1 LLEQSQPAGIAEG
14 VGGGLLWPELTMPS
28 QELAEAAPNST
39 KAEWAA
45 FTVALV
51 GFVVSTMFYGL
62 RRWNPAEVRRTFP
75 GIYRFLVHKWWF
87 DELYAFVFVRPVLR
101 ISGWVAAIDK
111 KGIDWLADNAARA
124 VEAVSRID
132 NWIDRVFIDAPVNLT
147 ARWTY
152 ALGLRLRAIQTGNIR
167 QYVLWLA
174 VGVVGLFVFMS
185 LY

>member
-1 LLEQSQPAGIAEG
+1 
-14 VGGGLLWPELTMPS
+14 MPS
-28 QELAEAAPNST
+28 KEMAEAAPNST

-51 GFVVSTMFYGL
+51 GFVFATLFYGL
-62 RRWNPAEVRRTFP
+62 RKWNPEEVRRTFP
-75 GIYRFLVHKWWF
+75 GGYNFLVHKWWF
-87 DELYAFVFVRPVLR
+87 DELYAFLFVRPVLR
-101 ISGWVAAIDK
+101 ISDWVAAVDK

-132 NWIDRVFIDAPVNLT
+132 DWIDRVFIDAPVNLT

-152 ALGLRLRAIQTGNIR
+152 AIGLRLRAIQTGNIR
-167 QYVLWLA
+167 QYVLWIA